1 MQLNN
6 IKPKVGAAKA
16 KRRVGR
22 GNSSGVGTYCGR
34 GCKGQG
40 QRKSA
45 NVRPGF
51 EGGQTSL
58 IMRLPK
64 LKGFKNINK
73 ITYQVVNVKDLN
85 RFNDGDEVNV
95 ETLLEK
101 RLISK
106 KNVPVKIL
114 GMGKLEKKVTLKIH
128 KISSLAKEKVIKAG
142 GKVL

>member
-1 MQLNN
+1 MHLNN

>member
-6 IKPKVGAAKA
+6 IKAKVGATKA
-16 KRRVGR
+16 KKRIGR
-22 GNSSGVGTYCGR
+22 GNASGRGTYCGR

-40 QRKSA
+40 QRKSS

-51 EGGQTSL
+51 EGGQTPL

-64 LKGFKNINK
+64 LKGFKNPNK
-73 ITYQVVNVKDLN
+73 IAYQVANIRDLN
-85 RFNDGDEVNV
+85 SFNDGDEVNI
-95 ETLLEK
+95 EALLEK

-114 GMGKLEKKVTLKIH
+114 GMGKLEKKLTVKIH
-128 KISSLAKEKVIKAG
+128 KISTTAKEKVIKAG
-142 GKVL
+142 GKVI